1 MARDTDPGE
10 RKESLDTQLW
20 TTRGDP
26 REATVRH
33 FFLDLFDG
41 ETTRQTFE
49 NTAPR
54 CSVGSGTGNDVILD
68 DPTVSRFHCEIQTD
82 GSGARILDLSS
93 RNGTLLD
100 GVLVRDAYLRAGSVL
115 QLGRVSLRFRPAEH
129 RTPLPVSSRT
139 ELAGLVGRSV
149 AMRACFAIIERA
161 AASDVVVLVE
171 GETGTGKSRA
181 ARAVHQLSARSAAPF
196 LTVDCGAIPAN
207 LLETELFG
215 HRKGAFTGAIED
227 RVGVFEGAEGGTV
240 FLDEIGELPLDVQ
253 PKLLKAIEDREV
265 RRVGTNQYRPVDVR
279 LIAASNRD
287 LRAEVNAGR
296 FRADLFYRLAV
307 VRLTLPPLRQRPDD
321 IAPIAERLLGSLG
334 APAEDTA
341 NLLSPAFLARLEASS
356 WPGNVRELRNHL
368 ERCLVFH
375 DAMVPVHEVTDA
387 ESEGDRGAPRIDPR
401 SSYTDARRRA
411 LDGFERAYVKAL
423 LELHGGNVSRAAEAA
438 ELDRAY
444 LYKLMRRHRG
454 SKG

>member
-1 MARDTDPGE
+1 MARENDGNE
-10 RKESLDTQLW
+10 RDGAPDTQLW
-20 TTRGDP
+20 STRGDP

-49 NTAPR
+49 NSSPR
-54 CSVGSGTGNDVILD
+54 CSIGSGTSNDVLVD
-68 DPTVSRFHCEIQTD
+68 DPTVSRFHCEIQSD
-82 GSGARILDLSS
+82 GTGARVVDLGS
-93 RNGTLLD
+93 RNGTVLD

-115 QLGRVSLRFRPAEH
+115 SLGRVSLRFRPAEH
-129 RTPLPVSSRT
+129 RTALPVSSRT

-149 AMRACFAIIERA
+149 AMRACFAVIERA

-181 ARAVHQLSARSAAPF
+181 ARALHQLSARAQAPF

-227 RVGVFEGAEGGTV
+227 RIGVFEGAEGGTV
-240 FLDEIGELPLDVQ
+240 FLDEVGELPLDVQ
-253 PKLLKAIEDREV
+253 PKLLKAIEDRKV
-265 RRVGTNQYRPVDVR
+265 RRVGTNAYRPVNVR
-279 LIAASNRD
+279 LVAASNRD

-321 IAPIAERLLGSLG
+321 IAPIAERLLASLG
-334 APAEDTA
+334 APAEESAT
-341 NLLSPAFLARLEASS
+341 LLGPSFLARLEASS

-375 DAMVPVHEVTDA
+375 DAMLPAHDEDEANDSAARV
-387 ESEGDRGAPRIDPR
+387 DPR
-401 SSYTDARRRA
+401 STYTDARRRA

-423 LELHGGNVSRAAEAA
+423 VNLHDGNVARAAEAA

-444 LYKLMRRHRG
+444 LYKLMRRHRAPPR
-454 SKG
+454 

>member
-1 MARDTDPGE
+1 MTE
-10 RKESLDTQLW
+10 EKEQNGTQLW
-20 TTRGDP
+20 STRGDP

-33 FFLDLFDG
+33 FFLDLGAG
-41 ETTRQTFE
+41 ETTRRTFE

-54 CSVGSGTGNDVILD
+54 CSIGSGASNDVVID
-68 DPTVSRFHCEIQTD
+68 DPTVSRFHCEIQND
-82 GSGARILDLSS
+82 GAGARIVDLGS
-93 RNGTLLD
+93 RNGTVLD
-100 GVLVRDAYLRAGSVL
+100 GVLVREAYLRTGSVL

-129 RTPLPVSSRT
+129 RTALPVSSRT
-139 ELAGLVGRSV
+139 ELGGLVGHSV
-149 AMRACFAIIERA
+149 AMRACFAVIERA

-196 LTVDCGAIPAN
+196 LTVDCGAIPAS

-265 RRVGTNQYRPVDVR
+265 RRVGTNAYRPIDVR
-279 LIAASNRD
+279 LVAASNRD

-321 IAPIAERLLGSLG
+321 VAPIAERLLASLG
-334 APAEDTA
+334 APTDQSAT
-341 NLLSPAFLARLEASS
+341 LLSPSFLARLEASS

-375 DAMVPVHEVTDA
+375 DAMLPAHEDEA
-387 ESEGDRGAPRIDPR
+387 EGPTGVDPR
-401 SSYTDARRRA
+401 RPYTDARRQA
-411 LDGFERAYVKAL
+411 LHDFERAYVKAL
-423 LELHGGNVSRAAEAA
+423 LELHQGNVARAAEAA

-444 LYKLMRRHRG
+444 LYKLMRRHRRRME
-454 SKG
+454 